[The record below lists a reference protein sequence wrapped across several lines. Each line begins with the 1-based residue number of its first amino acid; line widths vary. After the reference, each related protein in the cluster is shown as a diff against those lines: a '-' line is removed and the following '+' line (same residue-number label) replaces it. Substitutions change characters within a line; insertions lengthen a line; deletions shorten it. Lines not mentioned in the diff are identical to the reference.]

1 VLIQYPEYG
10 KGVITDLKGKVVLV
24 TGTNGEIGKAL
35 VKALLAKGV
44 AKIYAAA
51 RTQRTPRGVPGK
63 GSDQVVAVKL
73 DITVGSEVSAA
84 VKQCGDVD
92 VLINAAGI
100 KRWMTLPGAAGL
112 EAARV
117 EMEVNFFGTLDMCL
131 AFAPVL
137 AARGGGTMVNVCPAR
152 LVNLPL
158 NGKHRASLA
167 ARNIQVI
174 RAYPGPGPEGVT
186 AEQQAYH
193 TVPGMVAEAILTGM
207 ENDQADIVL
216 VPRFQEQE

>member
-1 VLIQYPEYG
+1 
-10 KGVITDLKGKVVLV
+10 LV

-51 RTQRTPRGVPGK
+51 RTK
-63 GSDQVVAVKL
+63 GTLRSTSGTDSDKVVAVRL

-84 VKQCGDVD
+84 VKECGDVD

-100 KRWMTLPGAAGL
+100 KRWMTMPGAAGL

-137 AARGGGTMVNVCPAR
+137 AARGGGAMVNVCAAY

-174 RAYPGPGPEGVT
+174 RAYPGPGPEG
-186 AEQQAYH
+186 ASAPQQAYRK
-193 TVPGMVAEAILTGM
+193 VPDLVAEAILTGM
-207 ENDQADIVL
+207 ENDQSDIVL

>member
-1 VLIQYPEYG
+1 M
-10 KGVITDLKGKVVLV
+10 V

-51 RTQRTPRGVPGK
+51 RTKAAPRSTPGT
-63 GSDQVVAVKL
+63 GSDKVVAVKL

-92 VLINAAGI
+92 VLINSAGI

-112 EAARV
+112 DAARV

-137 AARGGGTMVNVCPAR
+137 AARGGGAMVNVCAAR

-174 RAYPGPGPEGVT
+174 RAYPANDPAGTHAPGET
-186 AEQQAYH
+186 YH
-193 TVPGMVAEAILTGM
+193 AVPALVAEAILTGM
-207 ENDQADIVL
+207 ENDQPDIVL
-216 VPRFQEQE
+216 PPRSQEQE

>member
-1 VLIQYPEYG
+1 
-10 KGVITDLKGKVVLV
+10 LV

-35 VKALLAKGV
+35 VRALLAKGV

-51 RTQRTPRGVPGK
+51 RSASEPCSIAGK
-63 GSDQVVAVKL
+63 GADKVVPVKL
-73 DITVGSEVSAA
+73 DITVGSDVSAA
-84 VKQCGDVD
+84 VKECGDVD
-92 VLINAAGI
+92 VLINCAGI
-100 KRWMTLPGAAGL
+100 KRWISLPGAAGL

-137 AARGGGTMVNVCPAR
+137 AARGGGVMVNVCPAR

-167 ARNIQVI
+167 ARNIRVV
-174 RAYPGPGPEGVT
+174 RAYPGADPGPEPEGGI
-186 AEQQAYH
+186 APQQAYGK
-193 TVPGMVAEAILTGM
+193 VPALVAAAILAGM
-207 ENDQADIVL
+207 EQDQADIVL
-216 VPRFQEQE
+216 VPRSRDPQ

>member
-1 VLIQYPEYG
+1 LSHQEG

-44 AKIYAAA
+44 SKIYAAA
-51 RTQRTPRGVPGK
+51 RTKRASRSTQGT
-63 GSDQVVAVKL
+63 GSDLVVPVKL

-92 VLINAAGI
+92 VLINSAGI
-100 KRWMTLPGAAGL
+100 KRWISLPGAEGL

-137 AARGGGTMVNVCPAR
+137 AARGGGVMVNVCAAH

-174 RAYPGPGPEGVT
+174 RAYPGPGPAGIT
-186 AEQQAYH
+186 AREQAYH
-193 TVPGMVAEAILTGM
+193 TVPALVAEAILTGM

>member
-1 VLIQYPEYG
+1 M
-10 KGVITDLKGKVVLV
+10 V

-51 RTQRTPRGVPGK
+51 RTKAAPRSTRVPD
-63 GSDQVVAVKL
+63 SDKVVAIKL
-73 DITVGSEVSAA
+73 DITVGSDVSAA

-92 VLINAAGI
+92 VLINSAGI

-137 AARGGGTMVNVCPAR
+137 AARGGGAMVNVCAAP

-174 RAYPGPGPEGVT
+174 RAYPGSDPAGT
-186 AEQQAYH
+186 DAHQQGYH
-193 TVPGMVAEAILTGM
+193 AVPALVAEAILTGM
-207 ENDQADIVL
+207 ENDQSDIVL
-216 VPRFQEQE
+216 VPRSQEQE